1 MIPVPSASPPAF
13 SARTLFFTLES
24 CEELPISSTHKS
36 FDEGSDKLYS
46 TNPSATELNAM
57 DLTARASSAYRIR
70 NLATGAQLDLRDLA
84 KASFPAQFSAL
95 VDAPDQLVAYKRHL
109 YWPFSAEKRQDLVQL
124 WKACIHGASYKVKEL
139 VNEGANL
146 MARGLFNWTAL
157 HYAADAG
164 FDEVCRV
171 ILESGQLV
179 DVDARTEEGQTALHL
194 AAKKDNLPVALVL
207 SEFHA
212 DLSALDIYELSAYSY
227 TPNTKVSLVAGF
239 LRLRNKSSAHI
250 RKAREVEEGAPL
262 LQPCPAVTK
271 QERDTEDQ
279 AACYS
284 VLRLI
289 GKGAF
294 AHVYSAIHKPTQ
306 LAVALKCIKKSL
318 LEQQDMI
325 KYVQIE
331 RYILSYLTHPF
342 IGKLYASFQ
351 TASRLVL
358 VLEYCAG
365 GDLRSQL
372 HTLGCFS
379 EDLAKKYAA
388 EVFLAVEFLHRNGII
403 YRDLK
408 LENIVLDAKG
418 HIRLIDFGL
427 SKDNMENSE
436 ETNSFCGSIGY
447 LAPELVAQKS
457 YSMSIDWYMYGCLLY
472 EMLTG
477 QPPFKTFDVSRLL
490 SLIESGNIQYPSSV
504 SPTAKSLIQGLT
516 AKSPAKRLGSGRSG
530 RSLIK
535 SHAFFAGIDWAQVYR
550 KELEMPIPPLTWA
563 DEQEEDEDEAV
574 QAFGYSQGATMFSRV
589 RGWSFGDP
597 SQL

>member
-1 MIPVPSASPPAF
+1 
-13 SARTLFFTLES
+13 
-24 CEELPISSTHKS
+24 
-36 FDEGSDKLYS
+36 
-46 TNPSATELNAM
+46 
-57 DLTARASSAYRIR
+57 
-70 NLATGAQLDLRDLA
+70 
-84 KASFPAQFSAL
+84 
-95 VDAPDQLVAYKRHL
+95 
-109 YWPFSAEKRQDLVQL
+109 
-124 WKACIHGASYKVKEL
+124 
-139 VNEGANL
+139 
-146 MARGLFNWTAL
+146 
-157 HYAADAG
+157 
-164 FDEVCRV
+164 V

-179 DVDARTEEGQTALHL
+179 DVDARTEDGQTALHL

-207 SEFHA
+207 AEFHA
-212 DLSALDIYELSAYSY
+212 DLSALDAYELSAYSY
-227 TPNTKVSLVAGF
+227 TPSTKVSLVADF
-239 LRLRNKSSAHI
+239 LRWRNDSLAQI
-250 RKAREVEEGAPL
+250 RKAREVEEDTPL
-262 LQPCPAVTK
+262 LQPCPFITK
-271 QERDTEDQ
+271 EQPQERDTEDT

-294 AHVYSAIHKPTQ
+294 AHVYSAIHKATKLP
-306 LAVALKCIKKSL
+306 VALKCLKKSL

-331 RYILSYLTHPF
+331 RHILSYLQHPF
-342 IGKLYASFQ
+342 IERLYASFQ
-351 TASRLVL
+351 TSSRLVL

-372 HTLGCFS
+372 HTFGCFS
-379 EDLAKKYAA
+379 EELAKKYAA

-408 LENIVLDAKG
+408 LENIVLDSKG

-427 SKDNMENSE
+427 SKDIMESSD
-436 ETNSFCGSIGY
+436 ETSSFCGSIGY
-447 LAPELVAQKS
+447 LAPEMVAQKP

-490 SLIESGNIQYPSSV
+490 SLIESGNIQYPSSI

-516 AKSPAKRLGSGRSG
+516 AKSPAKRLGKGRSG

-535 SHAFFAGIDWAQVYR
+535 SHAFFAGVDWVQVYQKR
-550 KELEMPIPPLTWA
+550 LEMPIPHLTWA
-563 DEQEEDEDEAV
+563 NEQEEDEDEAL
-574 QAFGYSQGATMFSRV
+574 QAFGYSQGTNMFSRV

-597 SQL
+597 NQL

>member
-1 MIPVPSASPPAF
+1 MNPSPSSFPAF
-13 SARTLFFTLES
+13 YAIES
-24 CEELPISSTHKS
+24 CEELPNTSTHKS
-36 FDEGSDKLYS
+36 FDEGSEKLFS
-46 TNPSATELNAM
+46 TNPSATELNTMYLSAK
-57 DLTARASSAYRIR
+57 SSPAYRIR
-70 NLATGAQLDLRDLA
+70 NLATGAELDLRDLA

-109 YWPFSAEKRQDLVQL
+109 YELFSAEKRQDLVQL

-139 VNEGANL
+139 IKEGANL

-171 ILESGQLV
+171 ILESGELV

-194 AAKKDNLPVALVL
+194 AAKRDNLPVVLVL
-207 SEFHA
+207 AEFHA
-212 DLSALDIYELSAYSY
+212 DLSALDVYELSAYSY
-227 TPNTKVSLVAGF
+227 TPNTKDSLVAGF
-239 LRLRNKSSAHI
+239 LRWKNDSLVRI
-250 RKAREVEEGAPL
+250 RKVREVEEDIPL
-262 LQPCPAVTK
+262 LQPCSAVTR
-271 QERDTEDQ
+271 QHLEAFDREDK
-279 AACYS
+279 AGAYS

-294 AHVYSAIHKPTQ
+294 AHVYSAIHKPTK
-306 LAVALKCIKKSL
+306 LPVALKCIKKSI

-331 RYILSYLTHPF
+331 RYILSYLQHPF
-342 IGKLYASFQ
+342 IGKMYASFQ
-351 TASRLVL
+351 TSSRLVL

-365 GDLRSQL
+365 GDLRSKLQA
-372 HTLGCFS
+372 LGCFD
-379 EDLAKKYAA
+379 EELTRKYAA
-388 EVFLAVEFLHRNGII
+388 EIYLAVEFLHRNGII

-408 LENIVLDAKG
+408 LENIVLDSKG

-427 SKDNMENSE
+427 SKDNLEYSE
-436 ETNSFCGSIGY
+436 ETSSFCGSYGY
-447 LAPELVAQKS
+447 LAPEMVAQKA

-490 SLIESGNIQYPSSV
+490 SLIQSGNIQYPSTI
-504 SPTAKSLIQGLT
+504 SPTAKSLIQGLIT
-516 AKSPAKRLGSGRSG
+516 KTPAKRLGKGRFG

-535 SHAFFAGIDWAQVYR
+535 SHAFFAGIDWLQVYR
-550 KELEMPIPPLTWA
+550 KELDMPIPHLTGT
-563 DEQEEDEDEAV
+563 DEGEEDEDEAV
-574 QAFGYSQGATMFSRV
+574 QAFGYSQGTTMFPRV

-597 SQL
+597 REL